1 MANDESFVSS
11 KRGGGSGAA
20 AILTPSN
27 AINDV
32 FKTYDAQRVS
42 KTDSYY
48 NALGYDI
55 KKGLEG

>member
-1 MANDESFVSS
+1 MANDESFVSP

-32 FKTYDAQRVS
+32 FKTYDAQRKPVS
-42 KTDSYY
+42 DPFLIVRKRY
-48 NALGYDI
+48 
-55 KKGLEG
+55 